1 MEIRTD
7 IFQKEQANND
17 YKMVSSALF
26 LMAARNTNEYS
37 KPYLV
42 PKIKFDYEI
51 DHKGCMLRYELG
63 KLNQDQRKK
72 LLSTTLFKSPPT
84 EQETLELLFKK

>member
-7 IFQKEQANND
+7 IFQEEQANNN

-42 PKIKFDYEI
+42 LKIKFDYEI

-63 KLNQDQRKK
+63 KLNSRPKK
-72 LLSTTLFKSPPT
+72 KTIEYNFI
-84 EQETLELLFKK
+84 QESSYRTRDFRTS

>member
-7 IFQKEQANND
+7 IFQEEQANNN

-37 KPYLV
+37 KHYLV

-51 DHKGCMLRYELG
+51 DHKGCMLRYEQG
-63 KLNQDQRKK
+63 KLNQFNERVYRIC
-72 LLSTTLFKSPPT
+72 LACCL
-84 EQETLELLFKK
+84 

>member
-1 MEIRTD
+1 MITVWVDHLKFFSKIRADKKIIINSHPTFSGKSTVEIRTD

-26 LMAARNTNEYS
+26 LMAARNANEYS

-42 PKIKFDYEI
+42 PKIKFDCEK
-51 DHKGCMLRYELG
+51 DHKGCML
-63 KLNQDQRKK
+63 
-72 LLSTTLFKSPPT
+72 
-84 EQETLELLFKK
+84 